1 MAIEARLE
9 IIDAVGDL
17 TMGAL
22 PRRAT
27 ALTAANVY
35 SMCAQWA
42 RLMRKR
48 TDGVQEREPE
58 QTPQ

>member
-42 RLMRKR
+42 RLMEADGWRAGAR
-48 TDGVQEREPE
+48 T
-58 QTPQ
+58 